1 MSVGSKRRLREI
13 VVAGKAV
20 PTGYACFVEAHRLA
34 EERSLAYHRLVAAR
48 IVADPAILDRAR
60 RYVRAWLE
68 RGTAPH
74 YARHWDR
81 ILRGSIDDIRALL
94 VADTEEGRALRQSTP
109 FAGVIDPRERW
120 RIWKETRDR
129 VMRP

>member
-1 MSVGSKRRLREI
+1 MSVGSKRRLPEI
-13 VVAGKAV
+13 V
-20 PTGYACFVEAHRLA
+20 PTGKTVSTRYACFVNAHRLA

-48 IVADPAILDRAR
+48 IASDPTILARAR
-60 RYVRAWLE
+60 RQVQEWLE
-68 RGTAPH
+68 RGTAPY
-74 YARHWDR
+74 YARQWDR

-129 VMRP
+129 GTRP